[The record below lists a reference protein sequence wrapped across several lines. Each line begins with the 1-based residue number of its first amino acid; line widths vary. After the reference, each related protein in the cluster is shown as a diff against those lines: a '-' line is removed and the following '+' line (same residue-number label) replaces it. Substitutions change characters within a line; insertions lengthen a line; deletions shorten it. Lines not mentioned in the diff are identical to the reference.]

1 MDAPT
6 KAYAR
11 MNRIAVLMGMRRH
24 PNETVMEFATVLG
37 DRTASAREHASLIA
51 IAYQKQVYSDSMGLP
66 DEDGELPKRLERAWR
81 GVARALLTRRF
92 RQMTGFG
99 GDSSAGR
106 GI

>member
-24 PNETVMEFATVLG
+24 PNETVMEFAAILG
-37 DRTASAREHASLIA
+37 VRTAGAREHASLIA
-51 IAYQKQVYSDSMGLP
+51 IEYQKQVYSNSMGLR

-81 GVARALLTRRF
+81 GVARALLTRRL
-92 RQMTGFG
+92 RQMIGLS
-99 GDSSAGR
+99 GDSAAGR